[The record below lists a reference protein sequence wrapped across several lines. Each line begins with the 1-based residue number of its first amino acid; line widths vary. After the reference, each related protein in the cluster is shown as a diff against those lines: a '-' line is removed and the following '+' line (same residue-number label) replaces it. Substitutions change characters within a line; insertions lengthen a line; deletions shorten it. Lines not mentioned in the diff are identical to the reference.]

1 MEMKIKN
8 SSARGIISEQA
19 IYTPKTEGYPNYS
32 NMNRLSEI
40 PQIRGEEH
48 ALRNIRNGC

>member
-1 MEMKIKN
+1 MEMNIKIVQPEVC
-8 SSARGIISEQA
+8 ISEQA

-32 NMNRLSEI
+32 DMNRLSEI

-48 ALRNIRNGC
+48 A